1 LFVFP
6 VERERER
13 ESGED
18 RIKSRGIKAEI
29 NKFNLAI
36 WVQRGGD
43 MEMEE
48 KVFDL

>member
-1 LFVFP
+1 LFSQY
-6 VERERER
+6 RER